1 MARSTLTCC
10 IVVKNEEK
18 QILDTLNCI
27 NILADEIVIVD
38 TGSTDGTLSIINQW
52 IKRFNAQS
60 GVKVVPVGDRF
71 HDEDGDFDFG
81 AAKTFAIENATK
93 DFVMWLDATDR
104 VTNQADV
111 KKEFIKITNKDKK
124 VYFSL
129 PTALSDSFAFIRA
142 RIGPRETAYVVGR
155 IHEYMGFRNSPELTR
170 HFIGNKIEN
179 KKKDRD
185 LDRNLRQLKKEWAIR
200 PSSRICFYIALT
212 YREMLNTKDSLEW
225 FRRRIYT
232 YKFKDDF
239 NEEYFKSLESIAE
252 QILNGKRG
260 LQSDMELYDM
270 ATQMVEREPKRF
282 EGHYYLG
289 HYHKRREEYEEA
301 LKHFRK
307 YTTCKK
313 PTTYKLWLNGAIYN
327 GKAILTA
334 IDECKT
340 ALKYSEVLK
349 PDEILDL
356 HPSRSTF
363 TGGDNQYY

>member
-1 MARSTLTCC
+1 MRSTLSCC
-10 IVVKNEEK
+10 LVVKNEEK
-18 QILDTLNCI
+18 QILDALNCI
-27 NILADEIVIVD
+27 NILADEIVIID
-38 TGSTDGTLSIINQW
+38 TGSIDGTLSIINTW
-52 IKRFNAQS
+52 ISKFNAHS
-60 GVKVVPVGDRF
+60 GVKVISVGSRF
-71 HDEDGDFDFG
+71 HDSDGDFDFG
-81 AAKTFAIENATK
+81 AAKTFAFENATK

-104 VTNQADV
+104 VSNQVDV
-111 KKEFIKITNKDKK
+111 KKEFIKITNKDKN

-142 RIGPRETAYVVGR
+142 RIGPRELAYVMGR
-155 IHEYMGFRNSPELTR
+155 IHEYMGFRNSSELTR
-170 HFIGNKIEN
+170 HFISHKIEN
-179 KKKDRD
+179 KKTNRD

-232 YKFKDDF
+232 FNFKDDF

-252 QILNGKRG
+252 QILNSKRG

-270 ATQMVEREPKRF
+270 ATQMIERDPKRF

-289 HYHKRREEYEEA
+289 HYYKRREEYETA
-301 LKHFRK
+301 LQHFRK
-307 YTTCKK
+307 YPKCKK
-313 PTTYKLWLNGAIYN
+313 PDTYKLWLNGAIYN
-327 GKAILTA
+327 GKAILTS
-334 IDECKT
+334 INECKT

-363 TGGDNQYY
+363 NHGDSQY